1 MKELVQQAFDLFSI
15 RLNQGQINAL
25 ERYQSALL
33 EWNAQYNLT
42 AIHEAG
48 QIRSKHFLDSFSCI
62 LAMRGARFRRLI
74 DVGTGAGFPGLPLK
88 ILCPDVQVTL
98 VDSVEKKITF
108 CRHIVNSLHLEGVTL
123 IKARA
128 EDVGQNPAHREQY
141 DWAVGRSVAIMS
153 VLAEYLLPLVSVG
166 GHVLAMKG
174 ENAPAEA
181 HAAEYAMH
189 ILGGKLRQLTPV
201 TLPGVVEQRYLIVVD
216 KVAATSPKFPRR
228 PGIPSKKPLK
238 E

>member
-1 MKELVQQAFDLFSI
+1 MKDFIQQALDLFSI
-15 RLNQGQINAL
+15 RLNKGQIYAL
-25 ERYQSALL
+25 ERYQSSLL
-33 EWNAQYNLT
+33 EWNEQYNLT

-62 LAMRGARFRRLI
+62 LALRGARFRRLI
-74 DVGTGAGFPGLPLK
+74 DIGTGAGFPGLPLK
-88 ILCPDVQVTL
+88 ILYPEVQVTL

-108 CRHIVNSLHLEGVTL
+108 CRHIVESLHLDGVTL

-128 EDVGQNPAHREQY
+128 EEVGQNPAHREQY
-141 DWAVGRSVAIMS
+141 DWAVGRSVAIMP
-153 VLAEYLLPLVSVG
+153 VLSEYLLPLVGIG
-166 GHVLAMKG
+166 GHILAMKG
-174 ENAPAEA
+174 ESAPAEV
-181 HAAEYAMH
+181 HAAEYAMR

-201 TLPGVVEQRYLIVVD
+201 TLPGVAEQRYLIVID
-216 KVAATSPKFPRR
+216 KVAVTSPVYPRR

>member
-1 MKELVQQAFDLFSI
+1 MKELVQQAYDLFSI
-15 RLNQGQINAL
+15 RLNKGQIDAL
-25 ERYQSALL
+25 ERYQSALI

-48 QIRSKHFLDSFSCI
+48 QIRSKHFLDSFSCS
-62 LAMRGARFRRLI
+62 LAMRGVRFRRLI

-88 ILCPDVQVTL
+88 ILYPDIEVTL
-98 VDSVEKKITF
+98 VDSVEKKISF
-108 CRHIVNSLHLEGVTL
+108 CRHIVDSLHLDGVSL

-128 EDVGQNPAHREQY
+128 EEVGQNPVHREQY
-141 DWAVGRSVAIMS
+141 DWAVGRSVAIMP
-153 VLAEYLLPLVSVG
+153 VLAEYLLPLVGIG
-166 GHVLAMKG
+166 GHILAMKG

-181 HAAEYAMH
+181 HSAEYATR

-201 TLPGVVEQRYLIVVD
+201 TLPGVAEQRYLIVVD
-216 KVAATSPKFPRR
+216 KIAVTSPAYPRR